1 MPYSPH
7 ELRVFEEKKQLDDR
21 LGALRSFLYS
31 QLSAGITEN
40 QLFAGIA
47 EDERYRLRRQAEV
60 MAEYS
65 RILGERIL
73 CFPRPNDPPAPSAPA
88 VLSRAALTVI
98 SEAVQAY
105 LAQLENREPPPDQSP
120 VDVIE
125 AASQHVMAQ
134 RGIEAP
140 ADLREACTQVL
151 QHYLRKEVR

>member
-21 LGALRSFLYS
+21 LGALRSFLDS
-31 QLSAGITEN
+31 

-47 EDERYRLRRQAEV
+47 EGERYRLRRQAEV

-65 RILGERIL
+65 RILAERIAA
-73 CFPRPNDPPAPSAPA
+73 FPRPDDQPAPAPA
-88 VLSRAALTVI
+88 PTVLSRAALTVI

-125 AASQHVMAQ
+125 AASRHVMAQ
-134 RGIEAP
+134 RGIAAP
-140 ADLREACTQVL
+140 ADLREVCTQVL